1 MKDYY
6 RILGLKETATAE
18 EIHHRWI
25 ELMQRYHPDHSPDG
39 KYDEEMAKEI
49 NEAYE
54 VLKHSAS
61 RMGYDFER
69 QHQRSQRTFSA
80 WKLIVPVSVLTIIL
94 IVTVFLFNKPEAPV
108 SLNQQP
114 ILPSPEISV
123 PYEEPVRQVVSS
135 EKPSKTERIMKT
147 EKPKEE
153 KVSSEQLKRE
163 DEVTSPRIKQEE
175 KVAPPVPKR
184 KAELPPPVVRSEASR
199 SLSPRA
205 SSTESGPPRPVEK
218 QKPTR
223 ISELSKK
230 IPAVH
235 SVSDSRASAK
245 KDDRSMVAKL
255 PPPIATEEE
264 VKKLFDHYVERYN
277 KKDIQG
283 FLSLFSPKA
292 IQNQKDALNGIRRI
306 YENFFYQSQ
315 ELRYSVEDMR
325 VEIYQNA
332 VEVKARYEVDQILTI
347 DGERKIW
354 KGRIQWMLVKEDGVL
369 KIISINYRHDNTP

>member
-25 ELMQRYHPDHSPDG
+25 ELMQKYHPDHSPDG
-39 KYDEEMAKEI
+39 KYDEEMAKKI
-49 NEAYE
+49 NEAYQ

-61 RMGYDFER
+61 RMGYDLEK
-69 QHQRSQRTFSA
+69 QHQRSQKTFSA
-80 WKLIVPVSVLTIIL
+80 WKLVVPVSVVTIIL
-94 IVTVFLFNKPEAPV
+94 IFTVFIFRKPEAPV

-114 ILPSPEISV
+114 LLPSPKATV
-123 PYEEPVRQVVSS
+123 PYEEPTRQVISPKEPPKV
-135 EKPSKTERIMKT
+135 EKSVKI
-147 EKPKEE
+147 EKEKEE
-153 KVSSEQLKRE
+153 KVSSQQISQGKK
-163 DEVTSPRIKQEE
+163 TAPRVGMKTIE
-175 KVAPPVPKR
+175 PS
-184 KAELPPPVVRSEASR
+184 LPTVRSE
-199 SLSPRA
+199 
-205 SSTESGPPRPVEK
+205 SSTKSPPPSAPTELSRQRPVEK
-218 QKPTR
+218 QKPTN

-235 SVSDSRASAK
+235 SVSDSSASAK
-245 KDDRSMVAKL
+245 KDDRSLVANL

-264 VKKLFDHYVERYN
+264 VKKLFNHYVERYN

-292 IQNQKDALNGIRRI
+292 IQNQKDALDGIRRI

-315 ELRYSVEDMR
+315 DLRYSVEDMK

-332 VEVKARYEVDQILTI
+332 VEVKARYEVDQILRI
-347 DGERKIW
+347 DGEKKIW
-354 KGRIQWMLVKEDGVL
+354 KGRIQWMLVKEEGAL
-369 KIISINYRHDNTP
+369 KIISLNYKHESAP

>member
-1 MKDYY
+1 MMKDYY

-94 IVTVFLFNKPEAPV
+94 IFTVFIFKNPEAPV

-114 ILPSPEISV
+114 TLPSPKITV
-123 PYEEPVRQVVSS
+123 PYEEPTSQVVSS
-135 EKPSKTERIMKT
+135 KEPTKVEKNVKI
-147 EKPKEE
+147 EKEKEE
-153 KVSSEQLKRE
+153 RVSPQQMSPAKKT
-163 DEVTSPRIKQEE
+163 VTS
-175 KVAPPVPKR
+175 VATKRVEPSRPPVRP
-184 KAELPPPVVRSEASR
+184 
-199 SLSPRA
+199 A
-205 SSTESGPPRPVEK
+205 SSTKSRAPSASTELGRPRPFEK
-218 QKPTR
+218 QKPIS

-230 IPAVH
+230 MPV
-235 SVSDSRASAK
+235 VDSKPDSSRSAK
-245 KDDRSMVAKL
+245 KEDPSMVAKL
-255 PPPIATEEE
+255 PPPFATEEE
-264 VKKLFDHYVERYN
+264 IKKFFNHYVERYN
-277 KKDIQG
+277 RKDIHG

-292 IQNQKDALNGIRRI
+292 TQNQKDELEEIRRI
-306 YENFFYQSQ
+306 YENFFYQSL
-315 ELRYSVEDMR
+315 ELRYSVEDMK

-332 VEVKARYEVDQILTI
+332 VEVKARYEVDQILRTG
-347 DGERKIW
+347 GEKKVWR
-354 KGRIQWMLVKEDGVL
+354 GRIQWMLVKEDGAL
-369 KIISINYRHDNTP
+369 KIISINYKHDGTP